1 MSDAPGGRLNVD
13 IANIAP
19 KVGDVNIYLTDHT
32 PYETLA
38 DRTLICIKDALDN
51 CYEKEDVRLP
61 PHSVAGARTQFIP
74 SLMLT
79 TPTLAT
85 KCVLTSVS

>member
-1 MSDAPGGRLNVD
+1 
-13 IANIAP
+13 
-19 KVGDVNIYLTDHT
+19 
-32 PYETLA
+32 
-38 DRTLICIKDALDN
+38 LICIKDALDN